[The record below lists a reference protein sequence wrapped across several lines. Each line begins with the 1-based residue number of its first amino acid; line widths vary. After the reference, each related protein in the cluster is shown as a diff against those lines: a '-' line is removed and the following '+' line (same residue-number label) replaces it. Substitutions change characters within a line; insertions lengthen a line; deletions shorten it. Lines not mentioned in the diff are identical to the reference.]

1 MLSFGTWVLVASVC
15 VAVAV
20 IVVKA
25 TFKAQI
31 NLDTKRSL
39 AKENSND
46 TALPRALRVSS
57 PMAIAFVVAM
67 LGIFVWASRR
77 IAITFAGESLDTPL
91 MWVFNGMFVI
101 VSVTLIL
108 AFSERQV
115 VGENVSDRTIAVLV
129 PLYNEDPEVVETM
142 VKALFGQSK
151 RPDEVHV
158 VDDGSSQGDYADVRA
173 WFEREA
179 QNLGIVATWTRT
191 PNHGKRHA
199 QVTAFKNIKSAELF
213 VTVDSDSV
221 LDREAILQI
230 CHPFRDARVQS
241 VAGIILALNNRTTFL
256 ARVTNLIFV
265 SQQLTDRSSMSRLGS
280 VMVNSGGLAAYRSEI
295 LADNI
300 DQYLGETYLGRQVE
314 FSDDSFLTLWAM
326 LKGRTVQ
333 QPSAFAFAYMPD
345 RFSHHYRQQVRWFRG
360 SFIRGLWR
368 VRFMP
373 IGSWAFLRQ
382 LLGWI
387 LLVVS
392 SMIFIYIVLWRPI
405 VDGISIPPEA
415 VLVPFLIGYVQNA
428 RYISIWRS
436 DEPASTRYL
445 TVLLLSPFA
454 TLWNIIFLR
463 PMRIWG
469 ALSSRKMGWNTRER
483 IEVTVK

>member
-1 MLSFGTWVLVASVC
+1 MLTFGTWVLVASVC

-25 TFKAQI
+25 TFKARI
-31 NLDTKRSL
+31 HLDTKRSL

-77 IAITFAGESLDTPL
+77 IAITLAGEALDTPL
-91 MWVFNGMFVI
+91 MWVFNGMFIV

-115 VGENVSDRTIAVLV
+115 VGENASDRTIAVLV

-300 DQYLGETYLGRQVE
+300 DQYLSETYLGRKVE
-314 FSDDSFLTLWAM
+314 FSDDSFLTLLAM

-387 LLVVS
+387 LLTVS
-392 SMIFIYIVLWRPI
+392 SMTFVYIVLWRPL
-405 VDGISIPPEA
+405 VGGMSIPPEA
-415 VLVPFLIGYVQNA
+415 ILVPFLIGYVQNA

-436 DEPASTRYL
+436 DESAMTRYL

-463 PMRIWG
+463 PMRLWG

-483 IEVTVK
+483 IEVTV

>member
-1 MLSFGTWVLVASVC
+1 MLTFGTWVLVVSIC
-15 VAVAV
+15 VVVAV

-25 TFKAQI
+25 TFKARI
-31 NLDTKRSL
+31 HLDTKRSL

-300 DQYLGETYLGRQVE
+300 DQYLSETYLGRKVE
-314 FSDDSFLTLWAM
+314 FSDDSFLTLLAM

-483 IEVTVK
+483 IEVTV

>member
-483 IEVTVK
+483 IEVTV

>member
-1 MLSFGTWVLVASVC
+1 MLTFGTWMLVVSIC
-15 VAVAV
+15 VVVAV

-25 TFKAQI
+25 TFKARI
-31 NLDTKRSL
+31 HLDTKRSL
-39 AKENSND
+39 AKETSND
-46 TALPRALRVSS
+46 TALPRALCVSS

-67 LGIFVWASRR
+67 LGIFAWASRR
-77 IAITFAGESLDTPL
+77 IAITLAGEALDTPL
-91 MWVFNGMFVI
+91 IWVFNGMFIV

-115 VGENVSDRTIAVLV
+115 VGENASDRTIAVLI
-129 PLYNEDPEVVETM
+129 PLYNEDSEVVKTM
-142 VKALFGQSK
+142 IRALFNQSK
-151 RPDEVHV
+151 RPNEIHV
-158 VDDGSSQGDYADVRA
+158 VDDGSDQGDYADVRS

-179 QNLGIVATWTRT
+179 QNLGIVASWART
-191 PNHGKRHA
+191 PNQGKRRA
-199 QVTAFKNIKSAELF
+199 QVTAFKNIRSAELF

-265 SQQLTDRSSMSRLGS
+265 SQQLTDRSAMSRLGS
-280 VMVNSGGLAAYRSEI
+280 VMVNSGGLAAYRYEI

-300 DQYLGETYLGRQVE
+300 DQYLSETYLGRKVE
-314 FSDDSFLTLWAM
+314 FSDDSFLTLLAM
-326 LKGRTVQ
+326 LKGRTIQ

-345 RFSHHYRQQVRWFRG
+345 RFSHHYRQQIRWFRG

-373 IGSWAFLRQ
+373 VGSWAFLRQ

-387 LLVVS
+387 LLAVS
-392 SMIFIYIVLWRPI
+392 SMVFVYIVLWRPLM
-405 VDGISIPPEA
+405 DGISIPPEA
-415 VLVPFLIGYVQNA
+415 ILVPFLIGYVQNA

-436 DEPASTRYL
+436 DESAVARYL

-463 PMRIWG
+463 PMRLWG

-483 IEVTVK
+483 IEVTV

>member
-256 ARVTNLIFV
+256 ARVTNLIYV

-483 IEVTVK
+483 IEVTV